1 MSPQTQNPTK
11 PKNAG
16 VDYDAIVM
24 GAGFGGMYML
34 RKLRDEQGLKVRL
47 IDKAGG
53 VGGTWYWN
61 RYPGALSDTETYL
74 YCYSWDRELLQQWD
88 IRTKYVGAPR
98 ILEYLEHVAD
108 RYDLRRD
115 MQLNTAVQSAHFDD
129 ARGIWKITTDTGLTC
144 TAKYLV
150 TALGLLSATNIPNIK
165 GRETFAGEQYHTGNW
180 PATISFEGKRVGVVG
195 TGSTGIQVIT
205 AIAPQVKHLTVFQRS
220 PQYSVPIGNG
230 PLSAEEEVEIK
241 GNYERIWADAKK
253 SMVAFGLNE
262 SKVPAM
268 SVSEEERR
276 AVFQKAW
283 DKGGGFRYM
292 FETFSDIA
300 VDPAANEAAASFVR
314 EKIAQIVKD
323 PETAKKLTP
332 YDVYAKRP
340 LCDSGYYA
348 TYNRDNVT
356 LVDVKGTP
364 IAEITPK
371 GIRQVDGTEH
381 DLDMIIYA
389 TGFDAVDGNYKK
401 FDLRGRNGQLIKD
414 HWADGPSSYLGVSV
428 ANFPNMFMVL
438 GPNGPFTNLP
448 PSIETQVEFIA
459 DTIAKVEAKGLA
471 TIEATEEAEDA
482 WGVNCLDIANK
493 TLFPKAE
500 SWIFG
505 ANIPGKKNIVQ
516 FYMAGLGEYRKVI
529 EDVVRDDHRG
539 FRLQGADTKAKAA
552 VSSH

>member
-1 MSPQTQNPTK
+1 MSPQIQNPSR
-11 PKNAG
+11 PKNAD
-16 VDYDAIVM
+16 VDFDAVVM

-34 RKLRDEQGLKVRL
+34 RKLRDEQGMKVKV
-47 IDKAGG
+47 IDKASG

-74 YCYSWDRELLQQWD
+74 YCYSWDQELLREWD
-88 IRTKYVGAPR
+88 IQTRYVEAPR

-115 MQLNTAVQSAHFDD
+115 IELNTAVQSAHFDE
-129 ARGIWKITTDTGLTC
+129 ARKHWKITTDTGMTC

-150 TALGLLSATNIPNIK
+150 TALGLLSATNVPNIK

-180 PATISFEGKRVGVVG
+180 PASIDFQGKRVGVIG

-205 AIAPQVKHLTVFQRS
+205 AIAPKVKHLTVFQRS

-230 PLSAEEEVEIK
+230 PLPAEEEAEIK
-241 GNYERIWADAKK
+241 RNYARIWQDAKR
-253 SMVAFGLNE
+253 SMVAFGFKE
-262 SKVPAM
+262 STVPAM

-283 DKGGGFRYM
+283 EKGGGFRYM
-292 FETFSDIA
+292 FETFGDIA

-332 YDVYAKRP
+332 RDIYAKRP

-364 IAEITPK
+364 IDEITPT
-371 GIRQVDGTEH
+371 GIKLVDGTVHE
-381 DLDMIIYA
+381 LDMIIFA

-401 FDLRGRNGQLIKD
+401 FDLRGRNGQHIKD
-414 HWADGPSSYLGVSV
+414 HWAEGPSSYLGVSV
-428 ANFPNMFMVL
+428 AGFPNMFMVL

-459 DTIAKVEAKGLA
+459 DTIATVETKGLA
-471 TIEATEEAEDA
+471 SIEATQEAEDA
-482 WGVNCLDIANK
+482 WGSTCSEVAHK

-505 ANIPGKKNIVQ
+505 ANIPGKKNVVQ
-516 FYMAGLGEYRKVI
+516 FYLSGLGEYRKVI
-529 EDVVRDDHRG
+529 EDIVRDDHRG
-539 FRLQGADTKAKAA
+539 FRFEGAAAA
-552 VSSH
+552 VKPVAAAS